1 MSTRSRFQSYAWFFV
16 LYLIAV
22 ILFGAWV
29 RITHSGAGCGSHW
42 PTCNGEIIPPAPS
55 LETVIEY
62 AHRLTSGFCGV
73 LGLILV
79 IWAGR
84 SFGLG
89 SSVFRG
95 ASAAFLFL
103 LIEAGIG
110 AGIVLRELV
119 ADNDSASRAVAVS
132 IHLTNTLLLTGFA
145 AYTAWLASG
154 GLRGTSRA
162 GRPARA
168 YAVGLGLLVLM
179 SMAGAV
185 TALGDTL
192 FPMEPALGPGLF
204 DKVATDLSATNHFLV
219 RLRAVHPV
227 VAIAGS
233 VYLLWLFASSA
244 RAGGWA
250 RFVWM
255 AVAGELLIGVVNVAL
270 AAPGW
275 MQLVHLAAAHG
286 LWIVTLLGSLEAIPV
301 RQPAETPLAA
311 ASRV

>member
-1 MSTRSRFQSYAWFFV
+1 
-16 LYLIAV
+16 
-22 ILFGAWV
+22 
-29 RITHSGAGCGSHW
+29 
-42 PTCNGEIIPPAPS
+42 
-55 LETVIEY
+55 
-62 AHRLTSGFCGV
+62 
-73 LGLILV
+73 LILV
-79 IWAGR
+79 IWASR

-89 SSVFRG
+89 SPVFRG
-95 ASAAFLFL
+95 ASAAFVFL

-154 GLRGTSRA
+154 GLRGSVRA
-162 GRPARA
+162 GRSAPA
-168 YAVGLGLLVLM
+168 YALGLTLM
-179 SMAGAV
+179 VFISMAGAV

-204 DKVATDLSATNHFLV
+204 DKVAADLSATNHFLV
-219 RLRAVHPV
+219 RLRAVHPAA
-227 VAIAGS
+227 AIAGS
-233 VYLLWLFASSA
+233 VYLLWLFASGA

-255 AVAGELLIGVVNVAL
+255 AVAGELLIGVVNVTL

-286 LWIVTLLGSLEAIPV
+286 LWIVTLLASLEAV
-301 RQPAETPLAA
+301 PLRRTVEAAAPA